1 MFLVRTITAGELE
14 ERLRALE
21 DRGGGKAGR
30 LEVENGELMEGQSM
44 SDCAR
49 YFFAVYGAVDTSE
62 EIPKPE
68 LESGSCPMFKPYI
81 SNLGIK
87 SGDIML
93 LYCTNGYPN
102 LAYRK
107 AAPGVG

>member
-1 MFLVRTITAGELE
+1 
-14 ERLRALE
+14 
-21 DRGGGKAGR
+21 
-30 LEVENGELMEGQSM
+30 
-44 SDCAR
+44 
-49 YFFAVYGAVDTSE
+49 
-62 EIPKPE
+62 
-68 LESGSCPMFKPYI
+68 MFKPYI